1 MSGENVE
8 LVRLIYALTRGGDG
22 LMDLVG
28 PDFMVDFS
36 RRRVDP
42 FVLTLDQ
49 EVLDSLLPG
58 LLETWEAPPTWEPQE
73 LVDAGDK
80 VFALIRTRAR
90 GRASGVEVDAQVA
103 NVCTFRD
110 GKPAEFTYFGED
122 RKAAL
127 EAAGLRASDT
137 DHEVSP

>member
-1 MSGENVE
+1 MSQENVDI
-8 LVRLIYALTRGGDG
+8 VRLIYSSLTRGGDG

-28 PDFMVDFS
+28 PDFVVDFS

-42 FVLTLDQ
+42 FVETLDQ
-49 EVLDSLLPG
+49 EALDALRPA

-80 VFALIRTRAR
+80 VFAFIRTRAR

-103 NVCTFRD
+103 SVWTFRN
-110 GKPAEFTYFGED
+110 GKPVEFKYFGED
-122 RKAAL
+122 RAAAL
-127 EAAGLRASDT
+127 EAAGLA
-137 DHEVSP
+137 E